1 MMKQSVNTI
10 IIAVAVIITGFLLAN
25 GYKNRSKVADAISV
39 TGSGEEN
46 FTSDLIVWRA
56 GFSKKN
62 YDLKTAYSE
71 LNKDQQTIRKYLI
84 SKGIK
89 ADELI
94 FEAVDIQKDFVY
106 DYDQNGQLRNTVFN
120 GYQLTQNLKIQ
131 SKNVDGVENISRE
144 VTELIDAGVELTS
157 YPPEY
162 YYTKLAQLK
171 LKMIESATTDAK
183 NRAEKIALNAGGS
196 LGKLKTADMGVF
208 QITGENSSEQFSW
221 GGNFN
226 TSSKKKTA
234 NITIR
239 LKYEIH

>member
-1 MMKQSVNTI
+1 MKQNVNTI
-10 IIAVAVIITGFLLAN
+10 IIAVAVVITGFLLAS

-56 GFSKKN
+56 SFSKKN
-62 YDLKTAYSE
+62 YDLKTAYNE
-71 LNKDQQTIRKYLI
+71 LNKDQQTIRKYLL
-84 SKGIK
+84 SKGAK
-89 ADELI
+89 SEELI
-94 FEAVDIQKDFVY
+94 FEAVDIQKDFAY
-106 DYDQNGQLRNTVFN
+106 EYDQNGQLRNTIFN
-120 GYQLTQNLKIQ
+120 GYQLTQSLKIQ
-131 SKNVDGVENISRE
+131 SKNVDGIENISRE

-157 YPPEY
+157 YQPEY

-171 LKMIESATTDAK
+171 LKMIESATKDAK
-183 NRAEKIALNAGGS
+183 NRADKIAENAGGRLGS
-196 LGKLKTADMGVF
+196 LKNADMGVF

-239 LKYEIH
+239 LKYEIN

>member
-1 MMKQSVNTI
+1 MKNYIGTI
-10 IIAVAVIITGFLLAN
+10 IIAVAVVVTGALLAN
-25 GYKNRSKVADAISV
+25 GYQNRGKSTDSISV
-39 TGSGEEN
+39 TGAGEER

-56 GFSKKN
+56 NFSKR
-62 YDLKTAYSE
+62 DMQLKTAYAE
-71 LNKDQQTIRKYLI
+71 LNEDQRAIRKYLT

-94 FEAVDIQKDFVY
+94 FEAVDIQKDFYY
-106 DYDQNGQLRNTVFN
+106 DYDANGQLRNSVFN
-120 GYQLTQNLKIQ
+120 GYVLTQSLKVQ
-131 SKNVDGVENISRE
+131 SKNVDLVESISRE
-144 VTELIDAGVELTS
+144 ITELIDLGVEMS
-157 YPPEY
+157 SFAPEY
-162 YYTKLAQLK
+162 YYTKLAELK
-171 LKMIESATTDAK
+171 INMIEAATKDAK

-239 LKYEIH
+239 LKYDID